1 MKYLFVGTFAAISAA
16 TCVAASPAAT
26 LLFAQDG
33 TQIVD
38 TNGVARSAK
47 KGDVVQSGER
57 LLTAAGAIS
66 QIQLP
71 DGSLIGVR
79 PDSELRLGV
88 DTAGPQSAPSVT
100 LLQGAARVIGSELM
114 DVKKPSNITFQSG
127 FATLRL
133 QGADLESAVVRGDKG
148 TNPGSGVTPSAP
160 GSYQRLLI
168 GSGSIGTGAQQTS
181 LAPRQVNF
189 VGANNSP
196 PTVVAS
202 AMPAMSAMS
211 VGIRPPTSN
220 KGDTD
225 LSEKNRPTLTATAS
239 SKLNTTPSTSSLLP
253 PPSNNNPQA
262 APAARDMANLPI
274 ATPIA
279 IQPPPVLTPRSTGP
293 TLIPIAPT
301 TPISIAAPPTLLPTN
316 PTPQP
321 VALPTAPILVT
332 PLVTPNTPIPTA
344 PTPTPFVV
352 PLPTTPI
359 VIATNVVPIAPL
371 IQPIQTIQPIVTLT
385 SPIVSQPIVTKPVCT
400 RLISGKCV

>member
-88 DTAGPQSAPSVT
+88 DAAGPQSAPSVT

-202 AMPAMSAMS
+202 AMPALSMGS
-211 VGIRPPTSN
+211 RPPTVN
-220 KGDTD
+220 QGDND
-225 LSEKNRPTLTATAS
+225 LSGKNKPSLAAVPS
-239 SKLNTTPSTSSLLP
+239 SKLNTALSTSSLLP
-253 PPSNNNPQA
+253 PPSNSNPQA
-262 APAARDMANLPI
+262 APAAHDMANLPI
-274 ATPIA
+274 ATAIA

>member
-88 DTAGPQSAPSVT
+88 DAAGPQSAPSVT

-202 AMPAMSAMS
+202 AMPALSMGS
-211 VGIRPPTSN
+211 RPPTVN
-220 KGDTD
+220 QGDND
-225 LSEKNRPTLTATAS
+225 LSGKNKPSLAAVPSSRLGTTLSTTAA
-239 SKLNTTPSTSSLLP
+239 LP
-253 PPSNNNPQA
+253 PQTNNNPQPVLA
-262 APAARDMANLPI
+262 SRNLPI
-274 ATPIA
+274 TPTVPIFT
-279 IQPPPVLTPRSTGP
+279 PPTPK
-293 TLIPIAPT
+293 
-301 TPISIAAPPTLLPTN
+301 APPFTPPIFTPPT
-316 PTPQP
+316 
-321 VALPTAPILVT
+321 PTAPIFT
-332 PLVTPNTPIPTA
+332 PQIPKTPVITPPITTAKPTEPVITPPITTVKPTEPVITSPITTVKPIEPVISA
-344 PTPTPFVV
+344 PI
-352 PLPTTPI
+352 TTI
-359 VIATNVVPIAPL
+359 K
-371 IQPIQTIQPIVTLT
+371 LT
-385 SPIVSQPIVTKPVCT
+385 SPVLK
-400 RLISGKCV
+400 